1 MNDSIPTPTYVTSL
15 EEILWGICLVAVTLV
30 IHAFGMV
37 MTLRVNGALQ
47 PKVAQVRSFIPDV
60 GLLILSSWMII
71 LVHLFEVLVWAL
83 FIYWKQA
90 IPNLNTSVAYYF
102 SLNEYTTV
110 GSNYT
115 LVFKWRLLEGM
126 LATAGLLAFAWS
138 TGILLTLAQGFQDR
152 QMQFLRDRH
161 NRRHPH
167 ETSPATSRDQS

>member
-1 MNDSIPTPTYVTSL
+1 VTSL
-15 EEILWGICLVAVTLV
+15 EEILWGICLVAATLV

-37 MTLRVNGALQ
+37 MTLRINAALQ
-47 PKVAQVRSFIPDV
+47 PRVARARSFTLDV
-60 GLLILSSWMII
+60 GLLILSSWII
-71 LVHLFEVLVWAL
+71 IVIHLFEVLVWAL

-110 GSNYT
+110 GSNYN

-152 QMQFLRDRH
+152 QMQFLRE
-161 NRRHPH
+161 RR
-167 ETSPATSRDQS
+167 SGQRPAPASAVAERP

>member
-1 MNDSIPTPTYVTSL
+1 MNDALSTSTYVTSL
-15 EEILWGICLVAVTLV
+15 EEILWGICLVAITLV
-30 IHAFGMV
+30 LHAFGMV
-37 MTLRVNGALQ
+37 MTLRTNGALQ
-47 PKVAQVRSFIPDV
+47 PKVVRTQSFVLDV

-71 LVHLFEVLVWAL
+71 VVHLFEVLVWAL

-110 GSNYT
+110 GSNYN

-152 QMQFLRDRH
+152 QMQFLRNRH
-161 NRRHPH
+161 SKHH
-167 ETSPATSRDQS
+167 EGAAPPTAGR

>member
-1 MNDSIPTPTYVTSL
+1 MNNSIPTPTYVTSL
-15 EEILWGICLVAVTLV
+15 EEILWGICLVAITLV
-30 IHAFGMV
+30 LHAFGMV

-47 PKVAQVRSFIPDV
+47 PKVVRAQSFVWDV

-71 LVHLFEVLVWAL
+71 VVHLFEVLVWAL

-110 GSNYT
+110 GSNYN

-152 QMQFLRDRH
+152 QMQHLRDRRSKH
-161 NRRHPH
+161 HP
-167 ETSPATSRDQS
+167 PATSSASGR